1 MVNSLDYHSCSSRLA
16 SRIHPFMFLYTLY
29 VCLSRLSVC
38 LSVCVYLCLSVC
50 LSISVCLAA
59 CLPACLPAWLP
70 ACLSVSL
77 YDSCW
82 IFSQTFIF
90 HHRWEKF
97 MEFTFPIHSKL
108 APKSLPLRPRQKN
121 ITHSPRQHSFE
132 NLFPRQKKMVE
143 ETVICLIKF
152 RQKIWRWL
160 RSLGFLY
167 IIKYGINLISSPLQP
182 W

>member
-38 LSVCVYLCLSVC
+38 VCLCLSVC
-50 LSISVCLAA
+50 LSVCLSLSAWLPA
-59 CLPACLPAWLP
+59 CLPACLP
-70 ACLSVSL
+70 VSL

-132 NLFPRQKKMVE
+132 NLFPRQKKLVE